1 MTMKDAENIARARDG
16 VSIAIDSM
24 PYHEDLEQGTQRR
37 RDWIAVREHLRAAKA
52 RLATMEAKQDA

>member
-1 MTMKDAENIARARDG
+1 MSDLQNIERALDG
-16 VSIAIDSM
+16 VSIALAAM

-52 RLATMEAKQDA
+52 RLVTMEAKQDA